1 MDRFDYQQQLGDEER
16 MRQEMDERGLDWQA
30 HWERREQDMKDQR
43 DFWRKWDA
51 RFNKRSV

>member
-16 MRQEMDERGLDWQA
+16 RRQEMDERGLDWQA
-30 HWERREQDMKDQR
+30 HWERREQDMRDQR

-51 RFNKRSV
+51 RFNKERT